1 MRGANRHEKEY
12 IVKTDREITDDF
24 LWRMSHGIYLRELD
38 ITTRECEVQ
47 RMGKRTFRIVL
58 TQGVNRQIRRMCME
72 LGYQVKGLK
81 RIRVMHVTLGELKPG
96 EYVELAEEEIRRL
109 YRECGMAGRD

>member
-1 MRGANRHEKEY
+1 
-12 IVKTDREITDDF
+12 
-24 LWRMSHGIYLRELD
+24 
-38 ITTRECEVQ
+38 
-47 RMGKRTFRIVL
+47 
-58 TQGVNRQIRRMCME
+58 ME